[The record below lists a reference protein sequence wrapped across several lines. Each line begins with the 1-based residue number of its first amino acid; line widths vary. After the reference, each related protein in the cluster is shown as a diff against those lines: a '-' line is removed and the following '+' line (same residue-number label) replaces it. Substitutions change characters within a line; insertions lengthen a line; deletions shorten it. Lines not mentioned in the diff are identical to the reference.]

1 MTLLFFKHRQVCH
14 KHGKACDGCNTL
26 ISNPKS
32 HVAVVFGSGGLVHIF
47 WSKAQKCLLFLL
59 GRVLSTHWTESVVR
73 GHSVMSNVRG
83 GAVLLLL
90 GLLNLWPLWPV
101 QGALLIS
108 RYDATMQVNLL
119 ILSFIL
125 LKVHLKNT
133 SMSNSPL
140 PRL

>member
-1 MTLLFFKHRQVCH
+1 
-14 KHGKACDGCNTL
+14 
-26 ISNPKS
+26 
-32 HVAVVFGSGGLVHIF
+32 
-47 WSKAQKCLLFLL
+47 
-59 GRVLSTHWTESVVR
+59 
-73 GHSVMSNVRG
+73 MSNVRG

-90 GLLNLWPLWPV
+90 GLLNHWPLWPV

-140 PRL
+140 PLL